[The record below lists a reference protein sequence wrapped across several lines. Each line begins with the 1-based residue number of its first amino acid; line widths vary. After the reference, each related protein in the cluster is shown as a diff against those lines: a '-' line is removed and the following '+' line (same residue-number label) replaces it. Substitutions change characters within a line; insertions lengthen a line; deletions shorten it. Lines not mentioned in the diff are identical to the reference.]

1 MQPNHAKFTLVILG
15 LGLLAFV
22 LFRVRSD
29 ERSDDEPSDERTSNE
44 AQAKA
49 VPAPA
54 PTGAPE
60 ATSGRKAE
68 EAPPPISGEAAEH
81 PSGLTL
87 SWDGFPAL
95 QNATGRARAQ
105 TYEGTFTFFADTCMA
120 MPASASR
127 SFETAVVEDQL
138 ILQMDNTTWVCPL
151 TQTGTFACPVMEESK
166 EGSSGRVPH
175 LERTGRGVFRLD
187 GSLALQVQT
196 RTWCEGDAC
205 QATPC
210 MWSFLGT
217 AVAVDE

>member
-1 MQPNHAKFTLVILG
+1 MQPNHAKLTVLVLG
-15 LGLLAFV
+15 LGLLLLFV
-22 LFRVRSD
+22 LFRMRC
-29 ERSDDEPSDERTSNE
+29 DEPSNVRPSNE
-44 AQAKA
+44 AKTQR

-54 PTGAPE
+54 PPGGSTNTA
-60 ATSGRKAE
+60 GRKAE
-68 EAPPPISGEAAEH
+68 APSPIAGEAAEH

-87 SWDGFPAL
+87 SWDGFPVL
-95 QNATGRARAQ
+95 QNATGRARAES
-105 TYEGTFTFFADTCMA
+105 YEGTFTLFADTCLA
-120 MPASASR
+120 MPANANR

-151 TQTGTFACPVMEESK
+151 TQSGTFTCPVMEESK
-166 EGSSGRVPH
+166 EGSSGRIPH

-187 GSLALQVQT
+187 GSIALQVQT